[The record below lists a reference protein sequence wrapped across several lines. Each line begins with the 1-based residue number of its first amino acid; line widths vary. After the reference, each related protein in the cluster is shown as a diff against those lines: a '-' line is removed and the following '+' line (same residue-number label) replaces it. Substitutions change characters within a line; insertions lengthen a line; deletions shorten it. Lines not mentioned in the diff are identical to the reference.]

1 MAKIFFE
8 KKKEKKKIEIFVAH
22 SMIVCSEYCLNRENV
37 FILAIKAAALILDV
51 VTETSNLKLTRILGK
66 Q

>member
-1 MAKIFFE
+1 
-8 KKKEKKKIEIFVAH
+8 
-22 SMIVCSEYCLNRENV
+22 MIVCSEYCLNRENV
-37 FILAIKAAALILDV
+37 FIPAIKAAVLILDA